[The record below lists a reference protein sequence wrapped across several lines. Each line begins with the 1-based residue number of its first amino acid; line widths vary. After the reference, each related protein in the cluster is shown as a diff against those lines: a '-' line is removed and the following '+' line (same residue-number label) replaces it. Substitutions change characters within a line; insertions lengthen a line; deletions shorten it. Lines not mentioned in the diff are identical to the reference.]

1 MPNKSIFAVVAK
13 NYEHPDVP
21 CPKCDSP
28 MVARQGKNG
37 WFWGCS
43 TYPKCK
49 GTLDVEKVPFCPKCG
64 AKLIRTVG
72 IGVVIKVTC
81 SSCDF
86 TQKPREKKSS
96 WHYPDDDLDNMY
108 DFGDWGDQ

>member
-13 NYEHPDVP
+13 NYEHPDVS

-28 MVARQGKNG
+28 MVARLGKNG

-49 GTLDVEKVPFCPKCG
+49 GSLNVEEVDYCPKCG
-64 AKLIRTVG
+64 NKLTKTFNIDHKIT
-72 IGVVIKVTC
+72 KVTC

-86 TQKPREKKSS
+86 TQKPREKRQYSN
-96 WHYPDDDLDNMY
+96 WHYHDDLDEAP
-108 DFGDWGDQ
+108 F